1 MVGSGKRA
9 VKLPALGRLTVGPE
23 TTVLAWMRVVLV
35 GHYLPSSVI
44 SLFHLSL
51 SFSLVQILSHR
62 AV

>member
-51 SFSLVQILSHR
+51 FLSSTDT
-62 AV
+62 VS